1 MTVKTRDVTRRFVTA
16 SPCSQPRTA
25 ITPVT
30 PSLGMSRL
38 QKEAIRRICANEDTI
53 AAALDLLGSA
63 SLCTG
68 PGTGYDLREGAS
80 GLPAVCAYLASEECV
95 LYTLT
100 I

>member
-1 MTVKTRDVTRRFVTA
+1 
-16 SPCSQPRTA
+16 
-25 ITPVT
+25 
-30 PSLGMSRL
+30 MSRL
-38 QKEAIRRICANEDTI
+38 QKEAIQRICINEETT
-53 AAALDLLGSA
+53 AAALELLGTA

-95 LYTLT
+95 LYTPS